1 MAPGHVY
8 SMPFKWV
15 SQSRSCL
22 LTQWIEYIFKYA
34 NGIFEIIWDTLLLL
48 QISCSKYLHQSR
60 YPRYDVNYLKI
71 LLGSL
76 YPNVI
81 QIFALKYTKIF
92 PSLPTWKFISV
103 TFPVHNSWHRG
114 GIWNVSLWIIYIK
127 NHHNHHLMIVE
138 QCEVYQP
145 GNLGRWRGQRSQEIH
160 IPEIFPS
167 KHFDYHHCH
176 KTSWCPKVRRSLKSP
191 W

>member
-114 GIWNVSLWIIYIK
+114 GIWNVSLWIIIK
-127 NHHNHHLMIVE
+127 IIIIIISWSWNNVKSISLGTWEDEGDRGPKRFTFPRYFHQSTSIIIIVIKHH
-138 QCEVYQP
+138 
-145 GNLGRWRGQRSQEIH
+145 
-160 IPEIFPS
+160 
-167 KHFDYHHCH
+167 
-176 KTSWCPKVRRSLKSP
+176 
-191 W
+191 

>member
-1 MAPGHVY
+1 MAPAGHVY

-81 QIFALKYTKIF
+81 QIFALKYIKIS
-92 PSLPTWKFISV
+92 PSLPTWKFVSECYTNNCFKIYKNIS
-103 TFPVHNSWHRG
+103 FIAN
-114 GIWNVSLWIIYIK
+114 L
-127 NHHNHHLMIVE
+127 
-138 QCEVYQP
+138 EVYIRM
-145 GNLGRWRGQRSQEIH
+145 LY
-160 IPEIFPS
+160 
-167 KHFDYHHCH
+167 KY
-176 KTSWCPKVRRSLKSP
+176 LL
-191 W
+191 